1 MSDFPVLSLRGSTDA
16 ERLAEL
22 ASYIPSLTSAI
33 EREMMSLDFSN
44 LNEGLQQRI
53 NNSIT
58 EHQDLSGFASKNYA
72 KNHFYEKGDV
82 DNKLDKLDKSLS
94 QEITDTVKPVSQSVN
109 TLNGVVGS
117 YSSGFSKGTLCAL
130 VEEIYHQLFERSGLF
145 ESDTILDRIKALE
158 KDAKISKEI

>member
-72 KNHFYEKGDV
+72 KNHFYEKKEVDDRLKPIKTDVSTHAGKIDSLERYVFGDTGTNLQSV
-82 DNKLDKLDKSLS
+82 LS
-94 QEITDTVKPVSQSVN
+94 SIQTEITAIK
-109 TLNGVVGS
+109 
-117 YSSGFSKGTLCAL
+117 K
-130 VEEIYHQLFERSGLF
+130 R
-145 ESDTILDRIKALE
+145 LDRLE
-158 KDAKISKEI
+158 

>member
-72 KNHFYEKGDV
+72 KNHFYEKKEVDGIKEELEDNIEDV
-82 DNKLDKLDKSLS
+82 ENQLSQYAKSSELSALSQQISNLTTTVNKLNSYVFDTGRWLNVTLQYELREIKDSL
-94 QEITDTVKPVSQSVN
+94 
-109 TLNGVVGS
+109 
-117 YSSGFSKGTLCAL
+117 
-130 VEEIYHQLFERSGLF
+130 
-145 ESDTILDRIKALE
+145 KALE
-158 KDAKISKEI
+158 DEIK

>member
-72 KNHFYEKGDV
+72 KNHFYEKKEVDGIKEELEDNIEDV
-82 DNKLDKLDKSLS
+82 ENQLSQYAKSSELSALSQQISDLTTAVNKLNSYVFDTGSWLNVTL
-94 QEITDTVKPVSQSVN
+94 QYELREIK
-109 TLNGVVGS
+109 
-117 YSSGFSKGTLCAL
+117 
-130 VEEIYHQLFERSGLF
+130 
-145 ESDTILDRIKALE
+145 DRLKALE
-158 KDAKISKEI
+158 

>member
-1 MSDFPVLSLRGSTDA
+1 MLKGVLTMSDFPVLSLRGSTDA

-72 KNHFYEKGDV
+72 KNHFYEKKEVDDRLKPIKTDVSTHAGKIDSLERYVFGDTGTNLQSV
-82 DNKLDKLDKSLS
+82 LS
-94 QEITDTVKPVSQSVN
+94 SIQTEITAIK
-109 TLNGVVGS
+109 
-117 YSSGFSKGTLCAL
+117 K
-130 VEEIYHQLFERSGLF
+130 R
-145 ESDTILDRIKALE
+145 LDRLE
-158 KDAKISKEI
+158 